1 MLSFLVANKVPLLFY
16 NFRLFPVNEI
26 KVEFGRIEMRGGGKN
41 GELKFKEFKGM
52 IYVISKLNEEVPD
65 FVKISLQIL
74 ILCRL

>member
-1 MLSFLVANKVPLLFY
+1 
-16 NFRLFPVNEI
+16 
-26 KVEFGRIEMRGGGKN
+26 MRGEGKN